1 MNKHST
7 LVKEYGF
14 ASAQQDI
21 DPSLQE
27 TLATLQEQWML
38 HNLNVEIAITEG
50 KRIIH
55 NKEERKIQE
64 YSISSSN
71 RRRFLM
77 YLIRATGEGDNLTVT
92 RATKLLGI
100 ARNSVETMLKECSE
114 NGWITITRCKKK
126 HKHLTANDNLMN
138 CYRGYSKW
146 LWQQVHLSGL
156 RAISENISKVIDVRR
171 AVTNS

>member
-1 MNKHST
+1 MNKHSK

-27 TLATLQEQWML
+27 TLATLQEKWML
-38 HNLNVEIAITEG
+38 YNLNVELAIVEG

-55 NKEERKIQE
+55 SKEHRKIQD
-64 YSISSSN
+64 YALSSSN
-71 RRRFLM
+71 RRKFMM
-77 YLIRATGEGDNLTVT
+77 YLIRATAEGDKLTVT
-92 RATKLLGI
+92 QVTKLLGI

-126 HKHLTANDNLMN
+126 HKLMTANDNLMN

-146 LWQQVHLSGL
+146 LWQQVHQSGL
-156 RAISENISKVIDVRR
+156 RSISEDIAKVVHLQRSV
-171 AVTNS
+171 ANN